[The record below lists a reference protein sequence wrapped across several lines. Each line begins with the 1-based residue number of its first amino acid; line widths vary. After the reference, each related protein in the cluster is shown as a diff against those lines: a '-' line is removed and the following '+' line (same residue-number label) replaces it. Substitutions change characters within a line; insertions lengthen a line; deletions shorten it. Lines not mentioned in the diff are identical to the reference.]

1 MAARAGVGKTTIHR
15 RYGSK
20 LILR

>member
-1 MAARAGVGKTTIHR
+1 MAARTGVGKTTIHR